1 MPDASAP
8 LVISNFA
15 LAVVA
20 SLAWAVGLLMAVPRY
35 RAFRQRGDL
44 WWALAFT
51 CLLVVCVWW
60 AWQAWQWLDG
70 DAVAAAVVWADLV
83 RIVLLA
89 AAGFSMIQG
98 YRRRPDA
105 FD

>member
-8 LVISNFA
+8 LVIGNFA

-35 RAFRQRGDL
+35 LAFRQRRDL
-44 WWALAFT
+44 WWALAFA
-51 CLLVVCVWW
+51 CLLVVGVGF
-60 AWQAWQWLDG
+60 AWKAWQWLTG

-83 RIVLLA
+83 RVFAFALASAAEVLA
-89 AAGFSMIQG
+89 
-98 YRRRPDA
+98 YRQRTDA